1 METLLAQLIAF
12 ACTTGQP
19 IDDFYSWTLARN
31 YDYGAMVNEVRIA
44 TDGGPVHIW
53 EFEHLMFVTRPASQH
68 GQCARELSH
77 D

>member
-1 METLLAQLIAF
+1 MEALLAQLIAF

-19 IDDFYSWTLARN
+19 INNFYDWTAAHN

-44 TDGGPVHIW
+44 TPDGPVNIW

-68 GQCARELSH
+68 GQCARELP
-77 D
+77 